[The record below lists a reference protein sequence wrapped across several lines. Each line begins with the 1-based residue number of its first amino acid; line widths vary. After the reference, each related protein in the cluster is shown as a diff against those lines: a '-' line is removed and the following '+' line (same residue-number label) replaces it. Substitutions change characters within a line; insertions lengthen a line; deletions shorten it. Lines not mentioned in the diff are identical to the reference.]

1 MVAQIALQAAWC
13 HAWVAG
19 HAPVDASLDA
29 IVVLCLAW
37 QGRRRLQRTDG
48 RFSISTGCIILAG
61 IFFSFDGMLK
71 VMPIP
76 SRLAAVTSIFIS

>member
-1 MVAQIALQAAWC
+1 MVAQTALQAAWC

-19 HAPVDASLDA
+19 HAPVNASLDA

-37 QGRRRLQRTDG
+37 QGRGALQRTHG
-48 RFSISTGCIILAG
+48 RFSISPGCIILAG
-61 IFFSFDGMLK
+61 VFFSFDGMLK